1 MASVS
6 GKLILIVDGYSTG
19 RELVRELNQRGAICV
34 HLRSTQQIPKLAAP
48 CFDATPYAANLGYLG
63 TVREALA
70 RLPSVRFDAI
80 VAGSEWGVTYAE
92 SLALALG
99 LPTNRADTLSARR
112 NKFDM
117 IDQLRAHRLHA
128 AQQARI
134 TSADEAHE
142 WARNHGKW
150 PVVVKPLLSAGS
162 DGVVFCYDHMDID
175 RAVHAALYRDNLLG
189 GFNDSLV
196 IQSYLEGPQYIVN
209 TVSENGMHRVT
220 DAWHVDYRNVRGA
233 SNAMCS
239 MTLLDPRAPK
249 IAALFDYTKRA
260 ITALGIENGPAH
272 SELRLTEAGPALIE
286 TGARLMGGMMNAP
299 SYAVAGLPTQASC
312 FADQLVARYRN
323 EPAGR
328 DTYER
333 PRHFAKV
340 FFVFGEG
347 GHVASTH
354 GLHRLAKLPSFHA
367 HYRPLE
373 PGARVWRSSDSLF
386 CGGVVYLIHDDPMQI
401 RMDIAQFRAWEAAHA
416 LYAIVPEPVP
426 EAGTASESASEP
438 NAAAQRIAKQAQ
450 PQTQRKVALA
460 TESDSAP

>member
-162 DGVVFCYDHMDID
+162 DGVVICYDHMDID

-286 TGARLMGGMMNAP
+286 TGARLMGGMMDAP
-299 SYAVAGLPTQASC
+299 SYAVAELPTQASC

-323 EPAGR
+323 EPAAR

-333 PRHFAKV
+333 RRHFAKV

-347 GHVASTH
+347 GHVASTD

-416 LYAIVPEPVP
+416 LYAIVPAIVPEPVL
-426 EAGTASESASEP
+426 EAAPASESNP
-438 NAAAQRIAKQAQ
+438 AAQRIAKQTQ
-450 PQTQRKVALA
+450 PQPQPKVALA